1 MENQESCVK
10 TFFSF
15 SLALLFTF
23 MIQGCKQTGDLDPQD
38 YFSGQQLVMAKAIER
53 GEVDEVKKFAP
64 ETDLNKPGQQDMTL
78 LFWAL
83 SNAINAKK
91 TASQLEIITE
101 LVKAGADPLQPRPAG
116 GSSPAEF
123 VLQGDSGDWIS
134 ALLDGGL
141 SPDAK
146 DKVHHDPIILETLN
160 AKNTET
166 LKVMLDRGANINVT
180 DSAGNTL
187 LIYALD
193 YGKHDHVLLLLDRGA
208 NPEIRSDVG
217 WTMGNQLQRLLHGAK
232 EGSKHYQDLIKIKE
246 KLIQHGGKWPPSPP
260 VRPTE

>member
-1 MENQESCVK
+1 MENQELYVK

-23 MIQGCKQTGDLDPQD
+23 VIQGCKQTRELDPQD
-38 YFSGQQLVMAKAIER
+38 YFSGQQLIMAKAIER

-64 ETDLNKPGQQDMTL
+64 ETDLNKPGRHDMTL

-83 SNAINAKK
+83 SNAINDKK

-146 DKVHHDPIILETLN
+146 DKVHHDPIIMETLN

-180 DSAGNTL
+180 DSPGNTL

-208 NPEIRSDVG
+208 DPEIRSGVG
-217 WTMGNQLQRLLHGAK
+217 WTMGNQLQRLLNGAK
-232 EGSKHYQDLIKIKE
+232 EGDKHYQDLIKIKE

-260 VRPTE
+260 VRPAG

>member
-1 MENQESCVK
+1 MK
-10 TFFSF
+10 TIFSF

-23 MIQGCKQTGDLDPQD
+23 MIQGCKQTMDLNPQD
-38 YFSGQQLVMAKAIER
+38 YFSGQQLVLAKAIEK
-53 GEVDEVKKFAP
+53 GEVNEVKKLAP

-83 SNAINAKK
+83 SNAINDKK
-91 TASQLEIITE
+91 TASQLEIITD

-123 VLQGDSGDWIS
+123 VLQGDSGDWIN

-141 SPDAK
+141 SADAK
-146 DKVHHDPIILETLN
+146 DKVHHDPIIMETIK

-166 LKVMLDRGANINVT
+166 LKAMLDRGANINVT
-180 DSAGNTL
+180 DSLGNTL

-208 NPEIRSDVG
+208 DPEIRSNLG
-217 WTMGNQLQRLLHGAK
+217 WTMGNQLQRLLKGAK
-232 EGSKHYQDLIKIKE
+232 EGDEHYQKLIKIKE
-246 KLIQHGGKWPPSPP
+246 KLIQHGGKWPPAPP
-260 VRPTE
+260 AKPVN